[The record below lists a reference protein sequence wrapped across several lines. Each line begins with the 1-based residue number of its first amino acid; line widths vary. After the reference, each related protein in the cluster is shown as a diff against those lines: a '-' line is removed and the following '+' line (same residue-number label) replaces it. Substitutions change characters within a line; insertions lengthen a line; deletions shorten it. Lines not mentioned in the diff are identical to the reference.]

1 MRRGGIFSKGRT
13 GRKAFA
19 KRRLFDCGPAFEARH
34 ERGVILSGVI
44 GNSFHQMAG
53 RAREG
58 GGCFAHSHTRS
69 SFWGSLTFL
78 YVHYAYGLMNRSK
91 IMEARAEKT
100 AYYVKFTKVPCEYY
114 VLAVHYA

>member
-1 MRRGGIFSKGRT
+1 MCEGFGAAIVQALLRSDEDETEWDSSKGRT

-19 KRRLFDCGPAFEARH
+19 KRRLFDSGPIFEARH

-69 SFWGSLTFL
+69 SSCGSFTFL
-78 YVHYAYGLMNRSK
+78 YVRYAYGLMNRSK
-91 IMEARAEKT
+91 IM
-100 AYYVKFTKVPCEYY
+100 
-114 VLAVHYA
+114 

>member
-1 MRRGGIFSKGRT
+1 VEFFLKGEQ
-13 GRKAFA
+13 GAKHLQ
-19 KRRLFDCGPAFEARH
+19 KRRLFDCGPVFEARH

-69 SFWGSLTFL
+69 SFCGSLTFL
-78 YVHYAYGLMNRSK
+78 YVRYAYGLMNRSK

-100 AYYVKFTKVPCEYY
+100 A
-114 VLAVHYA
+114 